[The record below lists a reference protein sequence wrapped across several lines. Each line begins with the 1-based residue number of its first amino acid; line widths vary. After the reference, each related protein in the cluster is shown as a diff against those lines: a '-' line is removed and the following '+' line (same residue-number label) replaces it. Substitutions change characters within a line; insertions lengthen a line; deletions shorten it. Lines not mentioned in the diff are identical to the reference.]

1 MGTVYLARRTGE
13 LSLTA
18 ALKVLRPGLDSEFF
32 LGRFAQEGQI
42 LATLE
47 HPNIARVID
56 GGRTADGRPYFALEY
71 VEGIPLDAYAAKL
84 GLEARLALFRQVCG
98 AVHYAHQRL
107 VIHRDLKPGNVLVTA
122 EGVPKLLDF
131 GIAKLLNE
139 QAAALRTRADLRLM
153 TPEYASPEQVR
164 GGVLTTASD
173 VYALGVILYQL
184 VTGNLPYEFREHSY
198 TEYERVIGQ
207 ESPRPPSRWGRVP
220 PDLEQIVLMAL
231 RKEPERRYASAEQL
245 AEDVRR
251 YLEGRPVKAQPDT
264 FAYRATKFVR
274 RNRWGVAAG
283 VALAATLGVGIATTV
298 WQARI
303 AERRFNDVRKLATS
317 FIFEFHDAIEPLPG
331 STPARQLVVKRGLEY
346 LDRLAAESSRDAQLQ
361 TDVADAYV
369 RIGNVLGNPQSA
381 NLGDRAGAMRAYER
395 AVAMFERVAQ
405 QTNTPRAWADLADA
419 IEKRGVLLEAQ
430 GKTQEAIAI
439 YQRGLAMAKAQS
451 GSPDLTVQAAIAR
464 SYAKLGDAQAA
475 LGQTKDSL
483 ESYTQ
488 SLALYKVLAEKQ
500 PGEPRRQVAMVA
512 ANDRVASAEAALN
525 QTERSL
531 KTYAESMRIRRE
543 LLAKEPANASYQRAV
558 AVNQLIVGD
567 VEYQAGQIA
576 SALANYSGAVT
587 ILEPLAKADPSNIR
601 AQYEYA
607 AAVDRRGDAERSL
620 GQKYAALSSYEQG
633 LEAAKRNVQKDS
645 GNTRFQQALAV
656 SFNKV
661 GEMQKELEQERKAME
676 SYRAAFEIRQRLT
689 QSDPENVEFQHDLVL
704 SYQNLGELL
713 SKQGQHGAAI
723 EHCRKAIALAQQV
736 ATKDPGNFSHETT
749 LSASYMTLGYAER
762 RRGSF
767 AESLAAFEKSLEL
780 DQRRAAADP
789 ANAQVKKELTAIT
802 EEVARARAMLKK

>member
-1 MGTVYLARRTGE
+1 MTESQIGPYELVRELGSGGMGTVYLARRTGE
-13 LSLTA
+13 LTITA

-32 LGRFAQEGQI
+32 LARFAQEGQI

-71 VEGIPLDAYAAKL
+71 VEGVPLDAYAAKL
-84 GLEARLALFRQVCG
+84 GLEARLALFRQVCA

-139 QAAALRTRADLRLM
+139 QPGALRTRGDLRLM

-184 VTGNLPYEFREHSY
+184 VTGKLPYEFREQSY
-198 TEYERVIGQ
+198 TEYERVIGR
-207 ESPRPPSRWGRVP
+207 EAPRAPSSWGGKVA

-245 AEDVRR
+245 SEDVRR

-264 FAYRATKFVR
+264 FGYRTSKFVR
-274 RNRWGVAAG
+274 RNAWGVAAG
-283 VALAATLGVGIATTV
+283 VALLLTLGAGIAATL

-317 FIFEFHDAIEPLPG
+317 FIFEFHDAIESLPG

-346 LDRLAAESSRDAQLQ
+346 LDRLAAESSGDSQLQ

-395 AVAMFERVAQ
+395 AAAIFERVAKE
-405 QTNTPRAWADLADA
+405 TNRPRAWTDLADA
-419 IEKRGVLLEAQ
+419 MEKRGDLLEAA
-430 GKTQEAIAI
+430 GKSQEAVAV
-439 YQRGLAMAKAQS
+439 YRQGLAMAKAQS

-464 SYAKLGDAQAA
+464 SYAKLGDAQVSM
-475 LGQTKDSL
+475 GQTKESL

-500 PGEPRRQVAMVA
+500 PEDVRRQVAMVA

-525 QTERSL
+525 QTERAL

-543 LLAKEPANASYQRAV
+543 LLAKQPGNTQYQRAV
-558 AVNQLIVGD
+558 AVNQMIVGD
-567 VEYQAGQIA
+567 VEYQAGQIPG
-576 SALANYSGAVT
+576 ALANYAGAVT
-587 ILEPLAKADPSNIR
+587 MLEPLAAADPSNIR
-601 AQYEYA
+601 AQYELA

-620 GQKYAALSSYEQG
+620 GQRYAALASYERG
-633 LEAAKRNVQKDS
+633 LEMAKQTTQKDP
-645 GNTRFQQALAV
+645 GNARYQQALAV
-656 SFNKV
+656 SYNKV

-689 QSDPENVEFQHDLVL
+689 QSDPANVEFQHDLVL
-704 SYQNLGELL
+704 SYQNLCELW
-713 SKQGQHGAAI
+713 SKQGQHATAI
-723 EHCRKAIALAQQV
+723 EHCEKAIALARQV
-736 ATKDPGNFSHETT
+736 VAKDPGNFTYETD
-749 LSASYMTLGYAER
+749 LSATYMTLGY
-762 RRGSF
+762 
-767 AESLAAFEKSLEL
+767 
-780 DQRRAAADP
+780 
-789 ANAQVKKELTAIT
+789 
-802 EEVARARAMLKK
+802 